1 MADSKEIE
9 NKIKKLKQIR
19 AFCETMI
26 TISSNEKR
34 SNEIENFFEELKV
47 NGFMDEDFVETE
59 ENKYLKS
66 QLIKAI
72 LIYDNLSLY
81 DGTLVIEGRL
91 DFICRMYQ
99 TTENS
104 FLPLALLKTYIRG
117 WSRYHKDNAELNELK
132 EKIWPGLEFANH
144 VRNKI
149 TGHIENDV
157 IDNSVQWEPTIFQ
170 DAIKDNQL
178 MQRFLIYKAILESA
192 INSYIDDKTGA
203 HKIFNQEIDIIFPDT
218 RKLFYKYLQNLI
230 HDSMSYLN
238 CLIGI
243 MRNKI
248 EYFHGLPANLIK
260 SAGET
265 DFKTPNK
272 GR

>member
-1 MADSKEIE
+1 MDEQEKE
-9 NKIKKLKQIR
+9 NKIKQVR

-34 SNEIENFFEELKV
+34 SDEIENFFEELKA
-47 NGFMDEDFVETE
+47 NGFLDEDFVETE

-72 LIYDNLSLY
+72 LIYDDLSLY
-81 DGTLVIEGRL
+81 DGTLAINDGKL
-91 DFICRMYQ
+91 DSICRMYQ
-99 TTENS
+99 ATKNS
-104 FLPLALLKTYIRG
+104 FLPLALLKTYISG
-117 WSRYHKDNAELNELK
+117 WGRYHKDNTELNELK

-149 TGHIENDV
+149 TGHLENDV
-157 IDNSVQWEPTIFQ
+157 IDNSVRWEPTIFQ
-170 DAIKDNQL
+170 DANKNDQFKQRLL
-178 MQRFLIYKAILESA
+178 MYKSILESA

-203 HKIFNQEIDIIFPDT
+203 HKIFNQEIDMLFPDT
-218 RKLFYKYLQNLI
+218 SKLFYMYLQNLI
-230 HDSMSYLN
+230 RDSMLYLN
-238 CLIGI
+238 LLIGT

-260 SAGET
+260 GAGKT
-265 DFKTPNK
+265 DFKTKNK